1 MSTERLRSALDAAVE
16 AIDGS
21 PREGQIAMAEAVA
34 NALADRHHLLVQAGT
49 GTGKSLA
56 YLVPA
61 LVHGKRVLVAT
72 ATLALQRQLV
82 ERDLPRVKEALE
94 KSLGR
99 QISFAVYKG
108 VGNYLCLQKMNADD
122 GGIDREVLLDISS
135 LEKDARRLRE
145 WSAKPGI
152 SGDRDDAPDVDRRV
166 WLANSTSGRECV
178 GADECRFGSEC
189 FAVNAK
195 AKALTAD
202 IVVTNHTLLAIEIVD
217 SHPILP
223 ERDAIVLDEAHEF
236 MDRTTQAVTEELT
249 SGRVSRA
256 AAMARKHMP
265 GKLAETFAKVAD
277 GFADAMEEYG
287 QEYRIRSEDERRL
300 TELPDVLHAPVR
312 KVKEAAEALVAVIN
326 ADGEILDP
334 DLMAER
340 ARVKGAVNE
349 VKVTAAKMLRMGEG
363 SVLWYEPTFS
373 TLYLA
378 PLAVSSVLRE
388 NLFTKT
394 PVIATSATLTVG
406 KSFDPIAR
414 NLGIYE
420 SSAKKTEADFDHDI
434 RADVDDEDQLESKEK
449 NSWTIDPANVQMLD
463 VGSPFD
469 FANQGMLYLP
479 RNIPEPGREGP
490 SIDALVELGELID
503 AAGGRTLALF
513 SSWRGVEMA
522 DEHLRR
528 VLAELPIPIIT
539 QRRGDSV
546 GALVER
552 FAKEPTSILLGTMS
566 LWQGVDVPGSSCT
579 LVAIDRI
586 PFPRPDDPVMSARAS
601 EADAAGR
608 SGFMEVSLPR
618 AALLLAQGTGRLIR
632 SIEDR
637 GVVAILDSR
646 IVTRRYGSILLN
658 SMPPLWRTSDGATV
672 RDSLKRLHLQYLQ
685 QER

>member
-1 MSTERLRSALDAAVE
+1 
-16 AIDGS
+16 
-21 PREGQIAMAEAVA
+21 
-34 NALADRHHLLVQAGT
+34 
-49 GTGKSLA
+49 
-56 YLVPA
+56 
-61 LVHGKRVLVAT
+61 
-72 ATLALQRQLV
+72 QLV

-94 KSLGR
+94 KELGR
-99 QISFAVYKG
+99 SISFAVYKG

-122 GGIDREVLLDISS
+122 GTADSEVLVDISS

-145 WSAKPGI
+145 WAAKPGI

-195 AKALTAD
+195 AKAQTAD

-223 ERDAIVLDEAHEF
+223 ERDAVILDEAHEF

-249 SGRVSRA
+249 SGRVARA
-256 AAMARKHMP
+256 ANMARRHTP
-265 GKLAETFAKVAD
+265 GKLSDAFVKAAE
-277 GFADAMEEYG
+277 GFAEAMEEYG
-287 QEYRIRSEDERRL
+287 QEYRIRSDEERKL
-300 TELPDVLHAPVR
+300 SELPDALAAPVR
-312 KVKEAAEALVAVIN
+312 KIKEATEAIIASIN
-326 ADGEILDP
+326 ADSEIVDP
-334 DLMAER
+334 DSLAER

-349 VKVTAAKMLRMGEG
+349 IKTTAQKMMRMGEG
-363 SVLWYEPTFS
+363 QVLWYEPTFS

-378 PLAVSSVLRE
+378 PLAVSHVLRE
-388 NLFTKT
+388 NLFTQT

-414 NLGIYE
+414 SLGILTSSE
-420 SSAKKTEADFDHDI
+420 SENES
-434 RADVDDEDQLESKEK
+434 DEDSPL
-449 NSWTIDPANVQMLD
+449 DPSNVQMLD

-479 RNIPEPGREGP
+479 RDIPEPGRDGP
-490 SIDALVELGELID
+490 SKEALVELGELID

-528 VLAELPIPIIT
+528 VLAELPISIIT
-539 QRRGDSV
+539 QKRGDSV

-552 FAKEPTSILLGTMS
+552 FASDPTSILLGTMS
-566 LWQGVDVPGSSCT
+566 LWQGVDVPGPSCT

-586 PFPRPDDPVMSARAS
+586 PFPRPDDPVMSARAAQ
-601 EADAAGR
+601 ADAAGG
-608 SGFMEVSLPR
+608 SGFMQVSLPR

-632 SIEDR
+632 SIDDR

-646 IVTRRYGSILLN
+646 IINKRYGSILLN
-658 SMPPLWRTSDGATV
+658 SMPPLWRTSDGKTV
-672 RDSLKRLHLQYLQ
+672 KESLERLHQQYNS
-685 QER
+685 

>member
-1 MSTERLRSALDAAVE
+1 MELDKVRSALSAAVF
-16 AIDGS
+16 AIEGS
-21 PREGQIAMAEAVA
+21 PREGQIEMAEAVA
-34 NALADRHHLLVQAGT
+34 NALSDRHHLLVQAGT

-61 LVHGKRVLVAT
+61 LVHGKKVLVAT

-82 ERDLPRVKEALE
+82 ERDLPRVKDALE
-94 KSLGR
+94 KELKRS
-99 QISFAVYKG
+99 ISFAVYKG

-122 GGIDREVLLDISS
+122 GTADSEVLVDISS

-145 WSAKPGI
+145 WAAKPGI

-195 AKALTAD
+195 AKAQTAD

-223 ERDAIVLDEAHEF
+223 DRDAVILDEAHEF

-249 SGRVSRA
+249 SGRVARA
-256 AAMARKHMP
+256 ANMVRRHMP
-265 GKLAETFAKVAD
+265 GKLADAFVKAAE
-277 GFADAMEEYG
+277 GFADAMDEYG
-287 QEYRIRSEDERRL
+287 QDYRTRSDEERKL
-300 TELPDVLHAPVR
+300 SELPTALAAPVR
-312 KVKEAAEALVAVIN
+312 KIKEAAEAVIAYIS
-326 ADGEILDP
+326 ADSEIVDP
-334 DLMAER
+334 DSLADR

-349 VKVTAAKMLRMGEG
+349 VKTTAQKMMRMGE
-363 SVLWYEPTFS
+363 SQVLWYEPTFS

-378 PLAVSSVLRE
+378 PLAVSHVLRE
-388 NLFTKT
+388 NLFTQT

-414 NLGIYE
+414 SLGILTSATTEEE
-420 SSAKKTEADFDHDI
+420 SEEQDSA
-434 RADVDDEDQLESKEK
+434 
-449 NSWTIDPANVQMLD
+449 IDPSNVQMLD

-479 RNIPEPGREGP
+479 KDLPEPGRDGP
-490 SIDALVELGELID
+490 SKEALVELGELID

-528 VLAELPIPIIT
+528 VLAELPIAIIT

-546 GALVER
+546 GTLVER
-552 FAKEPTSILLGTMS
+552 FANDPTSILLGTMS
-566 LWQGVDVPGSSCT
+566 LWQGVDVPGPSCT

-586 PFPRPDDPVMSARAS
+586 PFPRPDDPVMSARAA
-601 EADAAGR
+601 EADAAGG
-608 SGFMEVSLPR
+608 SGFMQVSLPR

-632 SIEDR
+632 SVDDR

-646 IVTRRYGSILLN
+646 IVNKRYGSILLN
-658 SMPPLWRTSDGATV
+658 SMPPLWRTSDGKTV
-672 RDSLKRLHLQYLQ
+672 KESLTRLHQ
-685 QER
+685 QFSS

>member
-1 MSTERLRSALDAAVE
+1 MELDEVRSALSAAVF
-16 AIDGS
+16 AIEGS
-21 PREGQIAMAEAVA
+21 PREGQIEMAEAVA
-34 NALADRHHLLVQAGT
+34 NALSDRHHLLVQAGT

-61 LVHGKRVLVAT
+61 LVHGKKVLVAT

-82 ERDLPRVKEALE
+82 ERDLPRVKDALE
-94 KSLGR
+94 KELKR
-99 QISFAVYKG
+99 TISFAVYKG

-122 GGIDREVLLDISS
+122 GTADSEVLVDISS

-145 WSAKPGI
+145 WAAKPGI
-152 SGDRDDAPDVDRRV
+152 SGDRDDAPEVDRRV

-178 GADECRFGSEC
+178 GADECRFGREC

-195 AKALTAD
+195 ARAQTAD

-223 ERDAIVLDEAHEF
+223 ERDAVILDEAHEF

-249 SGRVSRA
+249 SGRVARA
-256 AAMARKHMP
+256 ANMVRRHMP
-265 GKLAETFAKVAD
+265 GKLADAFVKAAE
-277 GFADAMEEYG
+277 GFADAMDEYG
-287 QEYRIRSEDERRL
+287 QEYRMRNDEERKL
-300 TELPDVLHAPVR
+300 NELPDALAAPVR
-312 KVKEAAEALVAVIN
+312 KIKESAEAVIAKIN
-326 ADGEILDP
+326 ADSEIVDP
-334 DLMAER
+334 DSLADR

-349 VKVTAAKMLRMGEG
+349 IKTTAQKMMRMGE
-363 SVLWYEPTFS
+363 SQVLWYEPTFS

-378 PLAVSSVLRE
+378 PLAVSHVLRE
-388 NLFTKT
+388 NLFTQT

-414 NLGIYE
+414 SLGILT
-420 SSAKKTEADFDHDI
+420 SASAEEDS
-434 RADVDDEDQLESKEK
+434 DEDDWS
-449 NSWTIDPANVQMLD
+449 IDPSNVQMLD

-479 RNIPEPGREGP
+479 KELPEPGRDGP
-490 SIDALVELGELID
+490 SKEALVELGELID

-528 VLAELPIPIIT
+528 VLAELPIAIIT
-539 QRRGDSV
+539 QKRGDSV

-552 FAKEPTSILLGTMS
+552 FANDPTSILLGTMS
-566 LWQGVDVPGSSCT
+566 LWQGVDVPGPSCT

-586 PFPRPDDPVMSARAS
+586 PFPRPDDPVMSARAA
-601 EADAAGR
+601 EADAAGG
-608 SGFMEVSLPR
+608 SGFMQVSLPR

-632 SIEDR
+632 SVDDR

-646 IVTRRYGSILLN
+646 IVNKRYGSILLN
-658 SMPPLWRTSDGATV
+658 SMPPLWRTSDGKTV
-672 RDSLKRLHLQYLQ
+672 KESLKRLHQ
-685 QER
+685 QFSK

>member
-1 MSTERLRSALDAAVE
+1 MELDKVRSALSAAVF
-16 AIDGS
+16 AIEGS
-21 PREGQIAMAEAVA
+21 PREGQIEMAEAVA
-34 NALADRHHLLVQAGT
+34 NALSDRHHLLVQAGT

-61 LVHGKRVLVAT
+61 LVHGKKVLVAT

-82 ERDLPRVKEALE
+82 ERDLPRVKDALE
-94 KSLGR
+94 KELKRS
-99 QISFAVYKG
+99 ISFAVYKG

-122 GGIDREVLLDISS
+122 GTADSEVLVDISS

-145 WSAKPGI
+145 WAAKPGI

-195 AKALTAD
+195 AKAQTAD

-223 ERDAIVLDEAHEF
+223 DRDAVILDEAHEF
-236 MDRTTQAVTEELT
+236 MDRTTQAVTEELN
-249 SGRVSRA
+249 SGRVARA
-256 AAMARKHMP
+256 ANMVRRHMP
-265 GKLAETFAKVAD
+265 GKLADAFVKAAE
-277 GFADAMEEYG
+277 GFADAMDEYG
-287 QEYRIRSEDERRL
+287 QDYRTRSDEERKL
-300 TELPDVLHAPVR
+300 SELPTALAAPVR
-312 KVKEAAEALVAVIN
+312 KIKEAAEAVIAYIS
-326 ADGEILDP
+326 ADSEIVDP
-334 DLMAER
+334 DSLADR

-349 VKVTAAKMLRMGEG
+349 VKTTAQKMMRMGE
-363 SVLWYEPTFS
+363 SQVLWYEPTFS

-378 PLAVSSVLRE
+378 PLAVSHVLRE
-388 NLFTKT
+388 NLFTQT

-414 NLGIYE
+414 SLGILTSATTEEE
-420 SSAKKTEADFDHDI
+420 SEEQGSA
-434 RADVDDEDQLESKEK
+434 
-449 NSWTIDPANVQMLD
+449 IDPSNVQMLD

-479 RNIPEPGREGP
+479 KDLPEPGRDGP
-490 SIDALVELGELID
+490 SKEALVELGELID

-528 VLAELPIPIIT
+528 VLAELPIAIIT

-552 FAKEPTSILLGTMS
+552 FAKDPTSILLGTMS
-566 LWQGVDVPGSSCT
+566 LWQGVDVPGPSCT

-586 PFPRPDDPVMSARAS
+586 PFPRPDDPVMSARAA
-601 EADAAGR
+601 EADAAGG
-608 SGFMEVSLPR
+608 SGFMQVSLPR

-632 SIEDR
+632 SVDDR

-646 IVTRRYGSILLN
+646 IVNKRYGSILLN
-658 SMPPLWRTSDGATV
+658 SMPPLWRTSDGKTV
-672 RDSLKRLHLQYLQ
+672 KESLTRLHQ
-685 QER
+685 QFS

>member
-1 MSTERLRSALDAAVE
+1 MELDKDRSALSAAVF
-16 AIDGS
+16 AIEGS
-21 PREGQIAMAEAVA
+21 PREGQIEMAEAVA
-34 NALADRHHLLVQAGT
+34 NALSDRHHLLVQAGT

-61 LVHGKRVLVAT
+61 LVHGKKVLVAT

-82 ERDLPRVKEALE
+82 ERDLPRVKDALE
-94 KSLGR
+94 KELKRS
-99 QISFAVYKG
+99 ISFAVYKG

-122 GGIDREVLLDISS
+122 GTADSEVLVDISS

-145 WSAKPGI
+145 WAANPGI

-195 AKALTAD
+195 AKAQTAD

-223 ERDAIVLDEAHEF
+223 DRDAVILDEAHEF

-249 SGRVSRA
+249 SGRVARA
-256 AAMARKHMP
+256 ANMVRRHMP
-265 GKLAETFAKVAD
+265 GKLADAFVKAAE
-277 GFADAMEEYG
+277 GFADAMDEYG
-287 QEYRIRSEDERRL
+287 QDYRTRSDEERKL
-300 TELPDVLHAPVR
+300 SELPTALAAPVR
-312 KVKEAAEALVAVIN
+312 KIKEAAEAVIAFIS
-326 ADGEILDP
+326 ADSEIVDP
-334 DLMAER
+334 DSLADR

-349 VKVTAAKMLRMGEG
+349 VKTTAQKMMRMGE
-363 SVLWYEPTFS
+363 SQVLWYEPTFS

-378 PLAVSSVLRE
+378 PLAVSHVLRE
-388 NLFTKT
+388 NLFTQT

-414 NLGIYE
+414 SLGILTSATTEEE
-420 SSAKKTEADFDHDI
+420 SEEKDSA
-434 RADVDDEDQLESKEK
+434 
-449 NSWTIDPANVQMLD
+449 IDPSNVQMLD

-479 RNIPEPGREGP
+479 KDLPEPGRDGP
-490 SIDALVELGELID
+490 SKEALVELGELID

-528 VLAELPIPIIT
+528 VLAELPIAIIT

-552 FAKEPTSILLGTMS
+552 FANDPTSILLGTMS
-566 LWQGVDVPGSSCT
+566 LWQGVDVPGPSCT

-586 PFPRPDDPVMSARAS
+586 PFPRPDDPVMSARAA
-601 EADAAGR
+601 EADAAGG
-608 SGFMEVSLPR
+608 SGFMQVSLPR

-632 SIEDR
+632 SVDDR

-646 IVTRRYGSILLN
+646 IVNKRYGSILLN
-658 SMPPLWRTSDGATV
+658 SMPPLWRTSDGKTV
-672 RDSLKRLHLQYLQ
+672 KESLTRLHQ
-685 QER
+685 QFSS

>member
-1 MSTERLRSALDAAVE
+1 MSLEKVRNALAAAIN

-34 NALADRHHLLVQAGT
+34 NALSDRHHLLVQAGT

-94 KSLGR
+94 EELGR
-99 QISFAVYKG
+99 EISFAVYKG
-108 VGNYLCLQKMNADD
+108 VGNYLCLQKMNADESHD
-122 GGIDREVLLDISS
+122 SEVLVDIST
-135 LEKDARRLRE
+135 LERDARRLRE
-145 WSAKPGI
+145 WASKPGI
-152 SGDRDDAPDVDRRV
+152 SGDRDDAPEVDRRV

-195 AKALTAD
+195 AKAQTAD

-223 ERDAIVLDEAHEF
+223 ERDAVILDEAHEF

-249 SGRVSRA
+249 AGRVSRA

-265 GKLAETFAKVAD
+265 GKLANAFDKAAD
-277 GFADAMEEYG
+277 SFADALDSYSND
-287 QEYRIRSEDERRL
+287 YRSRSEEERRL
-300 TELPDVLHAPVR
+300 VELPDELVAPIR
-312 KVKEAAEALVAVIN
+312 KVKEAAEAVVAAIN
-326 ADGEILDP
+326 ADSEIIDP
-334 DLMAER
+334 DTIAER

-349 VKVTAAKMLRMGEG
+349 VKTTAQKLLKNSDG
-363 SVLWYEPTFS
+363 SVLWFEPNFS

-378 PLAVSSVLRE
+378 PLDVSSVLRE
-388 NLFTKT
+388 NLFTQT
-394 PVIATSATLTVG
+394 PVIATSATLSVG
-406 KSFDPIAR
+406 KSFDAIAR
-414 NLGIYE
+414 NLGISGE
-420 SSAKKTEADFDHDI
+420 SE
-434 RADVDDEDQLESKEK
+434 DEEDS
-449 NSWTIDPANVQMLD
+449 SGIDPSNVQMLD

-469 FANQGMLYLP
+469 FASQGMLYLP
-479 RNIPEPGREGP
+479 KHLPEPGRDGP
-490 SIDALVELGELID
+490 SVEALVELGELID

-522 DEHLRR
+522 DDHLRR
-528 VLAELPIPIIT
+528 VLAELPIKIIT
-539 QRRGDSV
+539 QKRGDSV
-546 GALVER
+546 GTLVDR
-552 FAKEPTSILLGTMS
+552 FAEDPNSILLGTMS
-566 LWQGVDVPGSSCT
+566 LWQGVDVPGPACT

-601 EADAAGR
+601 KADATGG
-608 SGFMEVSLPR
+608 SGFMQVSLPR

-632 SIEDR
+632 SIDDR

-646 IVTRRYGSILLN
+646 IVNKRYGSVLLN
-658 SMPPLWRTSDGATV
+658 SMPPLWRTSEGDV
-672 RDSLKRLHLQYLQ
+672 VKESLRRLNQ
-685 QER
+685 QFLEAGR

>member
-1 MSTERLRSALDAAVE
+1 MELDKVRSALGAAVF
-16 AIDGS
+16 AINGS
-21 PREGQIAMAEAVA
+21 PRDGQIEMAEAVA
-34 NALADRHHLLVQAGT
+34 NALSDRHHLLVQAGT

-61 LVHGKRVLVAT
+61 LVHGKKVLVAT

-94 KSLGR
+94 KELGR
-99 QISFAVYKG
+99 SISFAVYKG

-122 GGIDREVLLDISS
+122 GTADSEVLVDISS

-145 WSAKPGI
+145 WAAKPGI

-195 AKALTAD
+195 ARAQTAD

-223 ERDAIVLDEAHEF
+223 ERDAVILDEAHEF

-249 SGRVSRA
+249 SGRVARA
-256 AAMARKHMP
+256 ANMARRHMP
-265 GKLAETFAKVAD
+265 GKLSDAFVKAAE
-277 GFADAMEEYG
+277 GFADAMDEYG
-287 QEYRIRSEDERRL
+287 QEYRIRSDEERKL
-300 TELPDVLHAPVR
+300 SELPDALAAPVR
-312 KVKEAAEALVAVIN
+312 KIKEATEAIIASIN
-326 ADGEILDP
+326 ADSEIVDP
-334 DLMAER
+334 DSLAER

-349 VKVTAAKMLRMGEG
+349 IKTTAQKMMRMGEG
-363 SVLWYEPTFS
+363 QVLWYEPTFS

-378 PLAVSSVLRE
+378 PLAVSHVLRE
-388 NLFTKT
+388 NLFTQT

-414 NLGIYE
+414 SLGILTSSE
-420 SSAKKTEADFDHDI
+420 SENES
-434 RADVDDEDQLESKEK
+434 DEDSPL
-449 NSWTIDPANVQMLD
+449 DPSNVQMLD

-479 RNIPEPGREGP
+479 RDIPEPGRDGP
-490 SIDALVELGELID
+490 SKEALVELGELID

-528 VLAELPIPIIT
+528 VLAELPISIIT
-539 QRRGDSV
+539 QKRGDSV

-552 FAKEPTSILLGTMS
+552 FASDPTSILLGTMS
-566 LWQGVDVPGSSCT
+566 LWQGVDVPGPSCT

-586 PFPRPDDPVMSARAS
+586 PFPRPDDPVMSARAAQ
-601 EADAAGR
+601 ADAAGG
-608 SGFMEVSLPR
+608 SGFMQVSLPR

-632 SIEDR
+632 SIDDR

-646 IVTRRYGSILLN
+646 IINKRYGSILLN
-658 SMPPLWRTSDGATV
+658 SMPPLWRTSDGKTV
-672 RDSLKRLHLQYLQ
+672 KESLKRLHQQYNS
-685 QER
+685 

>member
-1 MSTERLRSALDAAVE
+1 MSLEKVRNALAAAIN

-34 NALADRHHLLVQAGT
+34 NALSDRHHLLVQAGT

-94 KSLGR
+94 EELGR
-99 QISFAVYKG
+99 EISFAVYKG
-108 VGNYLCLQKMNADD
+108 VGNYLCLQKMNADESHD
-122 GGIDREVLLDISS
+122 SEVLVDIST
-135 LEKDARRLRE
+135 LERDARRLRE
-145 WSAKPGI
+145 WAAKPGI
-152 SGDRDDAPDVDRRV
+152 SGDRDDAPEVDRRV

-195 AKALTAD
+195 AKAQTAD

-223 ERDAIVLDEAHEF
+223 ERDAVILDEAHEF

-249 SGRVSRA
+249 AGRVSRA

-265 GKLAETFAKVAD
+265 GKLANAFDKAAD
-277 GFADAMEEYG
+277 SFADALDSYSND
-287 QEYRIRSEDERRL
+287 YRSRSEEERRL
-300 TELPDVLHAPVR
+300 VELPDELVAPIR
-312 KVKEAAEALVAVIN
+312 KVKEAAEAVVAAIN
-326 ADGEILDP
+326 ADSEIIDP
-334 DLMAER
+334 DTIAER

-349 VKVTAAKMLRMGEG
+349 VKTTAQKLLKNSDG
-363 SVLWYEPTFS
+363 SVLWFEPNFS

-378 PLAVSSVLRE
+378 PLDVSSVLRE
-388 NLFTKT
+388 NLFTQT
-394 PVIATSATLTVG
+394 PVIATSATLSVG
-406 KSFDPIAR
+406 KSFDSIAR
-414 NLGIYE
+414 NLGISGE
-420 SSAKKTEADFDHDI
+420 SE
-434 RADVDDEDQLESKEK
+434 DEEDS
-449 NSWTIDPANVQMLD
+449 SGIDPSNVQMLD

-469 FANQGMLYLP
+469 FASQGMLYLP
-479 RNIPEPGREGP
+479 KHLPEPGRDGP
-490 SIDALVELGELID
+490 SVEALVELGELID

-522 DEHLRR
+522 DDHLRR
-528 VLAELPIPIIT
+528 VLAELPIKIIT
-539 QRRGDSV
+539 QKRGDSV
-546 GALVER
+546 GALVDR
-552 FAKEPTSILLGTMS
+552 FAEDPTSILLGTMS
-566 LWQGVDVPGSSCT
+566 LWQGVDVPGPACT

-601 EADAAGR
+601 KADATGG
-608 SGFMEVSLPR
+608 SGFMQVSLPR

-632 SIEDR
+632 SIDDR

-646 IVTRRYGSILLN
+646 IVNKRYGSVLLN
-658 SMPPLWRTSDGATV
+658 SMPPLWRTREGDV
-672 RDSLKRLHLQYLQ
+672 VKESLQRLNQ
-685 QER
+685 QFLEAGR